1 MTPLLD
7 LLTLGTFIVWIV
19 ALLLLRSARRY
30 PDIRSL
36 RERAVAAAVIAAF
49 GTFYLTAAVSV
60 DLQIGWDQDT
70 ARVVARIS
78 LLAIELIP
86 GCYWLV
92 LYITGFRG
100 KAR

>member
-36 RERAVAAAVIAAF
+36 RERAVAAAV
-49 GTFYLTAAVSV
+49 SV

-78 LLAIELIP
+78 QLAIELIP